1 MSLLRSGSALAKVRL
16 HMVRMVIED
25 VCGHGIHYAVPVE
38 LCDGWERYTQGREVW
53 CKDVV
58 IFLAEP
64 HDVTYITIFYYLFK
78 IFVTFVIFTS

>member
-16 HMVRMVIED
+16 HMVRMDVED
-25 VCGHGIHYAVPVE
+25 VCGHGIHYMQFRLNFVMVGR
-38 LCDGWERYTQGREVW
+38 DIQGREVW
-53 CKDVV
+53 CKDVG